1 MAEHLV
7 VAQPVDD
14 DGLRRVRDL
23 AGGARIDI
31 VAPYGAGDRLPD
43 ELARTATVLFAD
55 QCPAGV
61 EDLTALRWLQLG
73 SAGYAQLAG
82 QPLRPDVAVTN
93 ASGVNDVPIAEWCL
107 LMMLTFRRRFPTM
120 LAEQRARRWNRDAAF
135 QAELRGS
142 RVGFVGYGN
151 VGQEAAR
158 LARLAGLEIWTLTR
172 SAPGP
177 RTGRFDP
184 FDRPES
190 DWPEPDRAF
199 GFDQRADFYAGL
211 DYLVVATP
219 STSSTQ
225 GLVDAAALAALPS
238 HAVLLNPAR
247 AQVVDEPALRDA
259 LVSGAIA
266 GAALDTHYRS
276 PLDPADPTW
285 DLPNVVVTPHI
296 SGSTGSTYF
305 RPRLWELFGRNLARH
320 LAGEPLLN
328 LIPTAELELGR
339 R

>member
-1 MAEHLV
+1 MSEHIV

-23 AGGARIDI
+23 VGPARVDHI
-31 VAPYGAGDRLPD
+31 APYGAGDRLPGA
-43 ELARTATVLFAD
+43 LARTATVLFAD
-55 QCPAGV
+55 QLPAGV

-73 SAGYAQLAG
+73 SAGFAQVAG
-82 QPLRPDVAVTN
+82 APLRPDVAVTN
-93 ASGVNDVPIAEWCL
+93 ASGVNDIPIAEWCL
-107 LMMLTFRRRFPTM
+107 LMMLTLRRRLPAM
-120 LAEQRARRWNRDAAF
+120 LAEQRARSWNRAAAF
-135 QAELRGS
+135 QAELRGG

-158 LARLAGLEIWTLTR
+158 LARSAGLEIWTLTR

-184 FDRPES
+184 LDRPAS

-199 GFDQRADFYAGL
+199 GFDRGAEFYAGL

-219 STSSTQ
+219 STSSTR

-247 AQVVDEPALRDA
+247 AHVVDESALREA
-259 LVSGAIA
+259 LNSGAIA
-266 GAALDTHYRS
+266 GAALDVHYRS
-276 PLDPADPTW
+276 PLTADDPVW
-285 DLPNVVVTPHI
+285 DLPNTVITPHV

-305 RPRLWELFGRNLARH
+305 LPRLWELFHRNLARH

-328 LIPTAELELGR
+328 LIDPADLELGR
-339 R
+339 